1 MINKCE
7 IERKSFNG
15 APCGRSEPPGKAEM
29 VEGGGREERR
39 DGGGSHTEDH
49 SFASDELQPSFS
61 LHVG

>member
-39 DGGGSHTEDH
+39 DGGKGESH
-49 SFASDELQPSFS
+49 
-61 LHVG
+61 